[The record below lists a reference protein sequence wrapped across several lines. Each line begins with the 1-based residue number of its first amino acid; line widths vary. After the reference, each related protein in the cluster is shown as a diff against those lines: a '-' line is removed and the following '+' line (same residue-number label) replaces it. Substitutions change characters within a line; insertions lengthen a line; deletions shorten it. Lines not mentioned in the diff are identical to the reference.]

1 MYNLLFRLSHKVERG
16 KKCVKAC
23 RTLVIFSASMAISPC
38 GPVHMGRNY
47 LGYREN
53 ISTSLQARSRLVM
66 K

>member
-16 KKCVKAC
+16 KKCGKAC
-23 RTLVIFSASMAISPC
+23 RTLVIFSASMAI
-38 GPVHMGRNY
+38 HMGRSY

-53 ISTSLQARSRLVM
+53 ILTSLQARSRLVM